1 MANVSAVQLLQ
12 AAKYVLSIGAGGFL
26 LVCQRPMDFPNFLSK
41 GSLFIAN
48 GKKCHTLYMLQAKA
62 YGEQLNATEKDFSME
77 LWHRRLGHM
86 SEKGLQALSK
96 REVLPYLIG
105 IHLNPCIDCL
115 AATTVDGFR
124 SGFRSTTRGILLV
137 CQRPTDFRS
146 FVAAM
151 YLMMTLGFLLL
162 YLTLARPHLG
172 STTAMT
178 AADDSCVPTEQLL
191 KVAKFVLAIATGG
204 FLLVC
209 QSPMDY
215 PSYAMTM
222 YLLMTLG
229 FPSAQ
234 PFHVSFTDGTDNDLR
249 WFPMSQQL
257 LFLHAL
263 LFPLT
268 PSVIDE

>member
-1 MANVSAVQLLQ
+1 MANVSAVQLLR
-12 AAKYVLSIGAGGFL
+12 AAKFVLSIAAGGFL
-26 LVCQRPMDFPNFLSK
+26 LVCQWPMDFPNFV
-41 GSLFIAN
+41 AAM
-48 GKKCHTLYMLQAKA
+48 Y
-62 YGEQLNATEKDFSME
+62 
-77 LWHRRLGHM
+77 
-86 SEKGLQALSK
+86 
-96 REVLPYLIG
+96 VLV
-105 IHLNPCIDCL
+105 L
-115 AATTVDGFR
+115 AAILLLYFSLGRPQLGSTVATTAVGFWSATIPDLVSLSVTDSDQIPSSSLGFQLTDCSTLPTTTVDGFR
-124 SGFRSTTRGILLV
+124 STTGGILLV

-172 STTAMT
+172 STTATT

-229 FPSAQ
+229 FPSAK